1 MSSIGSPSPF
11 FFGGKKAAY
20 EIDRGLRFNDGD
32 SPLLYR
38 TPSSSSNRKK
48 WTYSCWVKRSN
59 IDSYQGL
66 LAVGTTD
73 GGEDFFGFHS
83 DNKLYFR
90 FASSSDLKTKAVF
103 RDSTA
108 WLHIVVVADTEQSQS
123 SATASDSRL
132 RFYVNGQQITS
143 FDQSNMPSQNDDFR
157 INDTEQHYIG
167 EYPRINSHL
176 DGYLAEVNFLD
187 GYALDASYFGETDV
201 DTGQWNPKKYTGGY
215 GSNGFYLNFSDN
227 SGTSATTLG
236 KDSSGNTNNF
246 TPSNFATN
254 DAVKDS
260 PTNNFCTLN
269 PLQKNPNGV
278 YSEGNLRLEPGS
290 GYNSTIGN
298 MGVSSGKWYFEA
310 RCNGIAGGA
319 GQERWI
325 FGIHETTGQ
334 DFSDATWWYSSSYT
348 ISNYGYVY
356 GVQDGDK
363 KVTNET
369 QSSFTS
375 GLAVGNVV
383 GFRLDL
389 DNNELSVSVD
399 GVDKGKL
406 FDIQGGVV
414 NGVLRVYAPAGNFNQ
429 SGTSV
434 TLNCGQD
441 STFHGQ
447 ESSGGNADANGIGDF
462 AYAVPS
468 GYKAICSATLPDP
481 TIKLPNKH
489 FDTITYDGN
498 YNNQSITGLQFQPD
512 WLWIKNRDRTS
523 NHGVYDSVRGV
534 DKALYASES
543 DAEQTPSPSNNALL
557 SFDANGWSMGNNSNS
572 PAPDINYQYEDYVG
586 WCWNGGEAPNLT
598 YKVVVVSDSGNKYRF
613 RNSADNATFA
623 QSAVV
628 LNLEEGGTYVF
639 DWSDST
645 AQSHPIRFST
655 TADGTH
661 GGGTEYTTGV
671 VKDDSNYKT
680 TITIGASA
688 PTLYYYC
695 QYHSGMGGQLN
706 TNSTKGSTNFDG
718 SVLSHG
724 EVPVARAN
732 PIAGLS
738 IVSYKGASGT
748 YEIGHGLGAT
758 PQIIITKERSA
769 SDAWWTHT
777 TAVDGTLDYVALSTN
792 TQSSPSDA
800 YSIGLPTSLTFQDDD
815 DFTANTVT
823 AIAYCISSVE
833 GYSKVGSYT
842 GNGSTDGVF
851 VYLGF
856 RPAFV
861 IQKRMDSAGH
871 WYIFDYKRSGFN
883 VDNDMLISDL
893 TYSEYDGTTYPRLD
907 FCANGFKLRASDAVH
922 NASGGKFL
930 YVAFAKSPFKNA
942 RAR

>member
-20 EIDRGLRFNDGD
+20 EIDRSLRFNDGD

-90 FASSSDLKTKAVF
+90 FSSSSDLKTKAVF

-187 GYALDASYFGETDV
+187 GYSLDASYFGETDTN
-201 DTGQWNPKKYTGGY
+201 TGQWNPKKYTGGY
-215 GSNGFYLNFSDN
+215 GSNGFYLDFSDN
-227 SGTSATTLG
+227 SGTTATTLG
-236 KDSSGNTNNF
+236 KDSSGNSNNF
-246 TPSNFATN
+246 TPNNFSVSAGIGN
-254 DAVKDS
+254 DSLEDT
-260 PTNNFCTLN
+260 PTNNFATINSLDN
-269 PLQKNPNGV
+269 F
-278 YSEGNLRLEPGS
+278 YSNSTFEEGNLKYTQGS
-290 GYNSTIGN
+290 SSYAFNSSTFG
-298 MGVSSGKWYFEA
+298 MRSGKWYAEVKIGANGSFNLVGITDRSPTQA
-310 RCNGIAGGA
+310 LNSVLGSNAYDYSVYQSNGNFFNNAGTNPSNTQTTYAASFTNGDIIGIA
-319 GQERWI
+319 
-325 FGIHETTGQ
+325 
-334 DFSDATWWYSSSYT
+334 
-348 ISNYGYVY
+348 V
-356 GVQDGDK
+356 
-363 KVTNET
+363 
-369 QSSFTS
+369 
-375 GLAVGNVV
+375 
-383 GFRLDL
+383 DL
-389 DNNELSVSVD
+389 DNNKIYFS
-399 GVDKGKL
+399 K
-406 FDIQGGVV
+406 
-414 NGVLRVYAPAGNFNQ
+414 NGDWANG
-429 SGTSV
+429 SGAWGS
-434 TLNCGQD
+434 
-441 STFHGQ
+441 STFNAATGAKTITASQSTNTGNYFFASGDYESGSQAIYEWNFGQ
-447 ESSGGNADANGIGDF
+447 RAFSYTQPTNFKKLNSSN
-462 AYAVPS
+462 
-468 GYKAICSATLPDP
+468 LPDP

-498 YNNQSITGLQFQPD
+498 YNNQSITGLEFQPD

-534 DKALYASES
+534 DKSLYASES
-543 DAEQTPSPSNNALL
+543 DAENTPSPSNNALL

-598 YKVVVVSDSGNKYRF
+598 YKVVVVPDSGNKYRF

-628 LNLEEGGTYVF
+628 LNLEEGGTYAF

-680 TITIGASA
+680 TITVAASA
-688 PTLYYYC
+688 PQLYYYC
-695 QYHSGMGGQLN
+695 QNHSGMGGQLN

-738 IVSYKGASGT
+738 IVSYKGDDTT

-769 SDAWWTHT
+769 SNGWWTHT
-777 TAVDGTLDYVALSTN
+777 TVVDGTLDYVALNTN
-792 TQSSPSDA
+792 TQSSDSDS
-800 YSIGLPTSLTFQDDD
+800 YGIGLPTSLTFQDDNN
-815 DFTANTVT
+815 FTTNAGT

-907 FCANGFKLRASDAVH
+907 FCANGFKLRAGDAVH